1 MKIYDNEFCKRKKA
15 EVMQAITPICN
26 AFKIQKFDYIINEK
40 VERLVLNDTQI
51 GCRDNS
57 ISAVVDE
64 LVGYIFVTRWC
75 RNRYLG
81 AFKTQTLN
89 RIREYW
95 VKDGEPH
102 A

>member
-1 MKIYDNEFCKRKKA
+1 MDNTERYESKKA

-26 AFKIQKFDYIINEK
+26 VFGIKEFDYIINDK
-40 VERLVLNDTQI
+40 QERLVLNNTQI
-51 GCRDNS
+51 GCRSNS

-64 LVGYIFVTRWC
+64 LIGYIFVTRWC
-75 RNRYLG
+75 RNRFLG

-95 VKDGEPH
+95 IKGD
-102 A
+102 AK

>member
-1 MKIYDNEFCKRKKA
+1 MRDCEAKRS

-26 AFKIQKFDYIINEK
+26 VFGIKDFDYMFDEK
-40 VERLVLNDTQI
+40 QERLRLNNTLI
-51 GCRDNS
+51 NCGLNS
-57 ISAVVDE
+57 VSAVVDE

-95 VKDGEPH
+95 VKEEQP
-102 A
+102 